1 MSRTANLMFTV
12 LLGLIGLTLSAH
24 VQPIQES
31 ELSSVPERL
40 REFLLI
46 RRLINNLKVVEA
58 GHEIPAAVE
67 DPSRIRLEH
76 ELQMLAKA
84 LEADMDFEDLH
95 VSTRA
100 VRSFCAG
107 NGSRQCRLLSRLL
120 RRRHRRQRRGLPLH
134 RERNEPREVGG
145 RVRPSRRPTP
155 DARHPTTTTIA
166 MPSLI
171 DAMILYTVLCKISAS
186 LLILYYPVH
195 YQKIKLQ

>member
-1 MSRTANLMFTV
+1 MSRSVFLMFTA
-12 LLGLIGLTLSAH
+12 LLALVGLVVSAH
-24 VQPIQES
+24 VQPVQES

-46 RRLINNLKVVEA
+46 RRLINNLKAAEA

-107 NGSRQCRLLSRLL
+107 NGSRQCRSFCFNLGDRACSD
-120 RRRHRRQRRGLPLH
+120 GDI
-134 RERNEPREVGG
+134 GG
-145 RVRPSRRPTP
+145 NGEDSHFIESGMNPG
-155 DARHPTTTTIA
+155 
-166 MPSLI
+166 
-171 DAMILYTVLCKISAS
+171 K
-186 LLILYYPVH
+186 
-195 YQKIKLQ
+195 